1 MNQRKLGTIIS
12 YLQMV
17 LTMVVSVIYTPYMIQ
32 KLGRSEYGLY
42 NTVASTISMLSILN
56 LGFSSG
62 YIKYYSVYKKNKDTA
77 SISRLNGLFI
87 QIFSIIGLIALTCGL
102 YIANHLELVFKNGLT
117 SDEYS
122 LAKTLMIILT
132 LNLAITFPMS
142 VFSNIIS
149 AHERF
154 VVLKLI
160 GIMKTVCGPLV
171 TIPLLLYGFRSVA
184 IVMVTV
190 GFSLTADIIYFYY
203 VLFILHEK
211 FVWNGH
217 NKALLIELAAY
228 TSFIAIN
235 IIVDQINWNIDKLVL
250 ARYKGTVAVAIY
262 TVGYTLNTYYN
273 MVSTAVSGVFTPLVH
288 GIVNEFKDCKDE
300 QRARLTNVFSKVG
313 RVQFLILG
321 LFGTGL
327 ILFGKQFIA
336 VWAGKGFDEAYYV
349 VLLLAIPAT
358 VPLIQNVGIEIQRA
372 MNKHKFRSVAYLI
385 MALLNLVVS
394 IYLCQLWGPVG
405 CAIGTGA
412 SMILANGII
421 MNIYYYRHCNID
433 VICFWNEIIHILPGI
448 IVPFALFKVL
458 TYFHPVRNS
467 FIVLI
472 PWIAGYTVV
481 YIFSIWLM
489 SMNSYEKELVYRSF
503 RKLKR

>member
-184 IVMVTV
+184 IVMVNV

-433 VICFWNEIIHILPGI
+433 VICFWNEIIQILPGI